1 MAMSRLQGIML
12 SAVLLLTLSSL
23 LLQADTSNLSAP
35 MPAGV
40 SPGAPTI
47 TLAGDA
53 TPAAL
58 RKLLLQR
65 KEILDRM
72 AESIRRWV
80 EAGRSEAAEYAEA
93 RQAALLAGLDLC
105 ETRTERIEIRREILQ
120 WHVKAEAWAQQRVAS
135 GRATEMDL
143 DKIRVTR
150 LEAEIEL
157 LKEQLA
163 E

>member
-1 MAMSRLQGIML
+1 MSKLNGLIL
-12 SAVLLLTLSSL
+12 STGLLLTLSGL
-23 LLQADTSNLSAP
+23 LLQADTFNVSAP
-35 MPAGV
+35 MHAGI
-40 SPGAPTI
+40 SSGAPAVA
-47 TLAGDA
+47 LPGDA
-53 TPAAL
+53 PPAAL

-72 AESIRRWV
+72 AETIRRWV
-80 EAGRSEAAEYAEA
+80 EAGRSEATEYAEA
-93 RQAALLAGLDLC
+93 RRAALMAGLDLC
-105 ETRTERIEIRREILQ
+105 ETRAERIEIRREILQ
-120 WHVKAEAWAQQRVAS
+120 WHVKAEAWAEQRVTS